1 MAAVPGIRPPKFLS
15 PFGVAFICIIH
26 INYRGRGRGE
36 WGGRVPDR
44 LAQLEKHPFDGGC
57 VWRQTS

>member
-1 MAAVPGIRPPKFLS
+1 MGI
-15 PFGVAFICIIH
+15 GVASPGA
-26 INYRGRGRGE
+26 RPTPRAEWGE

-44 LAQLEKHPFDGGC
+44 LAQLEKHPFGGGC